1 MTSAISSLRPLL
13 RDAVRVDLSRLSVG
27 AALRNAIGVVLPLA
41 LGAAT
46 GHLLEGLTVSTVAL
60 NAAFSDRPGPY
71 RLRAAEMLLTGLG
84 GALSVFVGGVTGS
97 IGALAVALTA
107 LWGFAAGLLVSL
119 GLAATQVGLT
129 SVILLLVFGARPLAP
144 GTAAA
149 TAALLLGGA
158 ALQTAL
164 SVAAWPLRR
173 FGPQRDALAAVF
185 RRLAAHARAPEDA
198 GDAPAATAEITAART
213 TLAGLGG
220 ANNATEE
227 ALRTLLDEAERIR
240 LALLALDDARRRLR
254 ERSGDEALAGQLSS
268 VLDAAGDVL
277 SALADG
283 LDRGRAPADVAV
295 PSRRVEAVAHGLRRS
310 LKDAPRAGI
319 RRVRM
324 AAALA
329 RVEALGGQLRAAVET
344 VAGETPAGAEAAAR
358 EEEKRPRALRLREPL
373 ATLRANLTPHSAA
386 CRHALRLA
394 GCLAAADALGRV
406 FTLPRS
412 YWIPLTAAIVLKPDF
427 AATFTRGVVRVAGTL
442 LGLVLITALVYTL
455 FGELAARIALVGV
468 FMFAIRGLGPTNY
481 GILVSAVTA
490 LVVVLTSFA
499 GANPATTIV
508 ERGVYT
514 LIGGAIALG
523 AYAVWPT
530 WERTQVSSI
539 LAGSIEAYRRYFV
552 AVMAGYL
559 DPTRRGPGDVDAARQ
574 AARLA
579 RTNAEA
585 SVDRLRGEP
594 SRSEDELD
602 RADGMLAASHRLA
615 HSVMAFEAG
624 LYSAPAPPAPPQL
637 HAFVDDIDATL
648 GALVQALCDPSYGL
662 RSLPNLRADQRALAD
677 LADPEQAR
685 DGSEDRTTNDS
696 YRLAVIVSEAD
707 RVTDSVNTMT
717 DLARRPRGAK
727 ERRR

>member
-1 MTSAISSLRPLL
+1 L
-13 RDAVRVDLSRLSVG
+13 RDAVRVDLTRLSFVT
-27 AALRNAIGVVLPLA
+27 ALRNAIGVVLPLA

-46 GHLLEGLTVSTVAL
+46 GHLLEGLTVSTGAL
-60 NAAFSDRPGPY
+60 NVAFSDRPGPY

-84 GALSVFVGGVTGS
+84 GALSVFVGSVTGS
-97 IGALAVALTA
+97 VNVLAVALTA
-107 LWGFAAGLLVSL
+107 LWGFAAGLLVAL

-129 SVILLLVFGARPLAP
+129 SVILLLVFGARPLSP
-144 GTAAA
+144 ERAAA

-185 RRLAAHARAPEDA
+185 RQLTAYTRAPEDA
-198 GDAPAATAEITAART
+198 GDVPAATAEITAART
-213 TLAGLGG
+213 ALAGLGG

-240 LALLALDDARRRLR
+240 LVLLALDDSRRRRR
-254 ERSGDEALAGQLSS
+254 ERSGDEALAGQMSS

-283 LDRGRAPADVAV
+283 LDKGHPPADAAV
-295 PSRRVEAVAHGLRRS
+295 PLRRIEAVAHGLRRS
-310 LKDAPRAGI
+310 LKDMPRAGI

-329 RVEALGGQLRAAVET
+329 RIDALSGQLRAAVET

-358 EEEKRPRALRLREPL
+358 EEEKRPRALRFREPL
-373 ATLRANLTPHSAA
+373 ATLRANLTLRSAA
-386 CRHALRLA
+386 CRHAARLA
-394 GCLAAADALGRV
+394 CCVAAADALGRALA
-406 FTLPRS
+406 LPRS

-442 LGLVLITALVYTL
+442 LGLVLITALVYAL
-455 FGELAARIALVGV
+455 FGELPARIALVGV
-468 FMFAIRGLGPTNY
+468 FMFAIRSLGPTNY

-499 GANPATTIV
+499 GANPETTIV

-514 LIGGAIALG
+514 LIGGAIALV

-539 LAGSIEAYRRYFV
+539 LADSIEAYRRYFV
-552 AVMAGYL
+552 AVMAGYV
-559 DPTRRGPGDVDAARQ
+559 DPARRDPAVVDTTRQ

-602 RADGMLAASHRLA
+602 RADGVLVASHRLA
-615 HSVMAFEAG
+615 HSILAFEAG
-624 LYSAPAPPAPPQL
+624 LVGTPEPVAPPEL
-637 HAFVDDIDATL
+637 RAFVDDVGAML
-648 GALVQALCDPSYGL
+648 GALVQALCDPSHLL

-677 LADPEQAR
+677 LAKPEQER
-685 DGSEDRTTNDS
+685 DGSENPAPNDS
-696 YRLAVIVSEAD
+696 YQLAVIISEAD

-717 DLARRPRGAK
+717 ELMRRPHGAK

>member
-1 MTSAISSLRPLL
+1 VITTLSSFRSLL
-13 RDAVRVDLSRLSVG
+13 RDAVRVDLTRLSVG

-46 GHLLEGLTVSTVAL
+46 GHLLEGLTVSTGAL
-60 NAAFSDRPGPY
+60 NVAFSDRPGPY

-84 GALSVFVGGVTGS
+84 GALSVFVGSVTGS
-97 IGALAVALTA
+97 VNVLAVALTA
-107 LWGFAAGLLVSL
+107 LWGFAAGLLVAL

-129 SVILLLVFGARPLAP
+129 SVILLLVFGARPLTP
-144 GTAAA
+144 ERAAA

-185 RRLAAHARAPEDA
+185 RQLSTYTRAPEDA
-198 GDAPAATAEITAART
+198 GDAPAATTEITAART
-213 TLAGLGG
+213 ALAGLGG

-240 LALLALDDARRRLR
+240 LVLLALDDSRRRLR
-254 ERSGDEALAGQLSS
+254 ERSGNEALAGQMSS
-268 VLDAAGDVL
+268 VLDAAGEVL
-277 SALADG
+277 AALADG
-283 LDRGRAPADVAV
+283 LDTGLDKGHPPADVTV
-295 PSRRVEAVAHGLRRS
+295 PLRRIEAVAHDLRHS
-310 LKDAPRAGI
+310 LTDMPRAGI

-358 EEEKRPRALRLREPL
+358 EEEKRPRALRFREPL
-373 ATLRANLTPHSAA
+373 NTLRANVTLRSAA
-386 CRHALRLA
+386 CRHAVRLA
-394 GCLAAADALGRV
+394 CCVAAADALGR
-406 FTLPRS
+406 TLALPRS
-412 YWIPLTAAIVLKPDF
+412 YWIPMTAAIVLKPDF
-427 AATFTRGVVRVAGTL
+427 AATFTRGVVRVTGTL

-455 FGELAARIALVGV
+455 FGELPARIALVGV
-468 FMFAIRGLGPTNY
+468 FMFAIRSLGPTNY

-499 GANPATTIV
+499 GARPETTIV

-514 LIGGAIALG
+514 LIGGAIALV

-539 LAGSIEAYRRYFV
+539 LADSIEAYRRYFV
-552 AVMAGYL
+552 AVMAGYV
-559 DPTRRGPGDVDAARQ
+559 DPARRDPAAVDTTRQ

-585 SVDRLRGEP
+585 SVGRLRGEP
-594 SRSEDELD
+594 ARSEDELD
-602 RADGMLAASHRLA
+602 RADGVLVASHRLA
-615 HSVMAFEAG
+615 HSILAFEAG
-624 LYSAPAPPAPPQL
+624 LVGTPEPVAPPQL
-637 HAFVDDIDATL
+637 RAFVGDVDVTL
-648 GALVQALCDPSYGL
+648 EALVQALCDPSHLL

-677 LADPEQAR
+677 LADPEDR
-685 DGSEDRTTNDS
+685 GSYPLTV
-696 YRLAVIVSEAD
+696 LASEAD
-707 RVTDSVNTMT
+707 RVTDSVNTMAE
-717 DLARRPRGAK
+717 LVRRPRGAK